1 VTTINYHRGG
11 SGEPLVLIHGIGSR
25 WEMWNPVLARL
36 EAERDVIAIDLP
48 GFGNSPRPIAD
59 LPAGPVTLQRLVTEL
74 FDELGLDRPHAAG
87 NSMGGLL
94 ALELAKAGR
103 ARSATALS
111 PAGFYQGA
119 DAAFCKWSLVGAV
132 RLARALR
139 PAAGPIAATPV
150 GRAAFSQFFYRPW
163 RIPPADF
170 LLTFHGLT
178 DATWFDETVA
188 PLAAYRFTGGE
199 QIDVPVTVAWGQ
211 HDRLLLVRQAYRAS
225 QRIPQGKH
233 ITLYGCGHVPTF
245 DDPVQVAEVL
255 LAGSAN

>member
-1 VTTINYHRGG
+1 VTSINYHRAG

-25 WEMWNPVLARL
+25 WEMWKPVLARL

-48 GFGNSPRPIAD
+48 GFGISPRPVPD
-59 LPAGPVTLQRLVTEL
+59 QPAGVPTLLRLVIEFL
-74 FDELGLDRPHAAG
+74 DELGLDPPHVAG

-111 PAGFYQGA
+111 PAGFYEGA
-119 DAAFCKWSLVGAV
+119 DAEFCLWSFKAAVPLV
-132 RLARALR
+132 RALR
-139 PAAGPIAATPV
+139 PAAVAIAATPL

-163 RIPPADF
+163 RIPKADF
-170 LLTFHGLT
+170 VLSLHGLA
-178 DATWFDETVA
+178 DATWFDETLE
-188 PLAAYRFTGGE
+188 PLVAYRFTGGE

-211 HDRLLLVRQAYRAS
+211 HDRLLLVRQAHRAS

-233 ITLYGCGHVPTF
+233 ITLYGCGHVPTY
-245 DDPVQVAEVL
+245 DDPEQVARAL
-255 LAGSAN
+255 LAGSGA